1 MLRRHQQIA
10 VSRRGIDA
18 GQHRLSIVEDLI
30 VQAHTNAGQVL
41 VALEDAGFLRDELK
55 HLVDGTDTDRYA
67 QQVTQE
73 LNDAAIRA
81 VTNQRQANDHLA

>member
-18 GQHRLSIVEDLI
+18 GQHGLSIVEDLI

-41 VALEDAGFLRDELK
+41 VAVENAGFLRDELK

-67 QQVTQE
+67 QQVAQE
-73 LNDAAIRA
+73 LHHAAIGA
-81 VTNQRQANDHLA
+81 VADQR